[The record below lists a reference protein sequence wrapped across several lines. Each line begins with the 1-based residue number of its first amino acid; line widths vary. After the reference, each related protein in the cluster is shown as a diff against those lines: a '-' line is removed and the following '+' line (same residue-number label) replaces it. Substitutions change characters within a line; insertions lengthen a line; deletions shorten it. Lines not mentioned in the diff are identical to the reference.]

1 MSCRSGDSRAEAS
14 ALSSARDK
22 STKTL
27 ISLLSPDPCFRR
39 VLVFRQLHKGML
51 DLQHV
56 AQFPPL
62 LRCNGD
68 AVR

>member
-27 ISLLSPDPCFRR
+27 ISLLSPAP
-39 VLVFRQLHKGML
+39 L
-51 DLQHV
+51 
-56 AQFPPL
+56 FPEGSSL
-62 LRCNGD
+62 
-68 AVR
+68 